1 MSRWRRRKD
10 AREEEQAGKCARE
23 QVSNLAPAKSR
34 FLLMGRLSASKS
46 DCQYVLG
53 RTLVLVK
60 QGCGPFVCPS
70 VGCYSSRVAYR
81 RMARAAL
88 AA

>member
-1 MSRWRRRKD
+1 MSRWRRRED
-10 AREEEQAGKCARE
+10 VGEEEQVRRCARE
-23 QVSNLAPAKSR
+23 QVPNLASAKSR

-60 QGCGPFVCPS
+60 QGCGPFVCPF
-70 VGCYSSRVAYR
+70 VCR
-81 RMARAAL
+81 L
-88 AA
+88 L